1 MSDAHSEAS
10 AQYRPTKG
18 VFGEVIFSQ
27 KDKKTD
33 VSIDMMLLSTS
44 SSLPIFSTLYI
55 SNFYLYFKQVW
66 LILPGM
72 AYSRTTIFQEGKD
85 WLQIQK
91 VRVEIYRKNCWKHT
105 FPFYLQIHQGRVHS
119 IRVWSFVFY

>member
-72 AYSRTTIFQEGKD
+72 AYSRTTIFQVGKD
-85 WLQIQK
+85 WLQSQK
-91 VRVEIYRKNCWKHT
+91 LFEDVKRHK
-105 FPFYLQIHQGRVHS
+105 S
-119 IRVWSFVFY
+119 IKVSYTLPWAIFVAVMV

>member
-33 VSIDMMLLSTS
+33 VSIDMMFLSTS

-66 LILPGM
+66 LIPEPPF
-72 AYSRTTIFQEGKD
+72 SRQEKTGYKARRFG
-85 WLQIQK
+85 LK
-91 VRVEIYRKNCWKHT
+91 FYRKNCWKHT
-105 FPFYLQIHQGRVHS
+105 FPCYLQIHQGRVHS

>member
-10 AQYRPTKG
+10 AQCRPTKG

-66 LILPGM
+66 LIPEPPF
-72 AYSRTTIFQEGKD
+72 SRQEKTGYKA
-85 WLQIQK
+85 
-91 VRVEIYRKNCWKHT
+91 R
-105 FPFYLQIHQGRVHS
+105 
-119 IRVWSFVFY
+119 SFLRMLRDTNP